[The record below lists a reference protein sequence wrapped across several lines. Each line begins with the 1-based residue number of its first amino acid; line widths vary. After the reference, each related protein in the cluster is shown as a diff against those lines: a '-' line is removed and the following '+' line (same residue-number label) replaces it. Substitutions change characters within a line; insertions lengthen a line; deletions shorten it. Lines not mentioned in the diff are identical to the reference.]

1 MDFLQAKSVKND
13 IVAPRNKVL
22 NSPCGF
28 IISGNANFAAW
39 QTLSLHQLCL
49 QMENL
54 AKVE

>member
-1 MDFLQAKSVKND
+1 MDFLQAKSVQNE
-13 IVAPRNKVL
+13 IAPRNQIL